1 MLRELDSKTQRAHEE
16 LIALKNQ
23 KLSQDEDKTL
33 TEGASPEVNSQPI
46 RGHDEEVESPKL
58 TKSVSMSD
66 LNGEDAAYK
75 IQGIFY
81 LNILLHYCKV
91 SELYII
97 YTIFSINSVNKAIL
111 SNK

>member
-75 IQGIFY
+75 IQGIFLFKIFY
-81 LNILLHYCKV
+81 F
-91 SELYII
+91 II
-97 YTIFSINSVNKAIL
+97 AKYQNYTLFIRFFQSIQSIKQY
-111 SNK
+111 